1 MRRAVMVVCAAL
13 LFVPVI
19 MNSRTSQEKP
29 ACAAFSSLSSSRISV
44 KVSGAVRH
52 PGIYV
57 VAAKSMADSVIKMAV
72 SVRSLEQLSHECGA
86 IHLENGSAV
95 ILVPQ
100 PDGSQCIKASK
111 NVGFRADNSWYPA

>member
-1 MRRAVMVVCAAL
+1 M
-13 LFVPVI
+13 
-19 MNSRTSQEKP
+19 
-29 ACAAFSSLSSSRISV
+29 